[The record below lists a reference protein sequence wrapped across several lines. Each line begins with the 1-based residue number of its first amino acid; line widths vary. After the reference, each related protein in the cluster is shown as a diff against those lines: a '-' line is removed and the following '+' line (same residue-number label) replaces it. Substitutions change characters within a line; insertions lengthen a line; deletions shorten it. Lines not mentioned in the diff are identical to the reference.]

1 MKARNSE
8 RFAALH
14 CRSFSH
20 TLRSWWQQSVR
31 HGATMYQLSR
41 LAAPVWSCESC
52 IGGAFFLGPIISF
65 APKYLPPCFTKKKQ
79 KWLWTRKAIQKDP
92 CTCLC
97 RWGKGQME
105 THCRSLQA
113 CAEIS
118 GKIKLSKRAQRSK
131 VANFWRWFPPKKHG
145 FSLEINTPQVALF
158 GTPWSKSGCF
168 WAPQWES

>member
-97 RWGKGQME
+97 RWGKGQINGD
-105 THCRSLQA
+105 TLQIVTGLCRNFRQNQT
-113 CAEIS
+113 IKK
-118 GKIKLSKRAQRSK
+118 GPKIQSSEFLAMVSSKK
-131 VANFWRWFPPKKHG
+131 TW
-145 FSLEINTPQVALF
+145 L
-158 GTPWSKSGCF
+158 
-168 WAPQWES
+168 